1 MTLACPARAAVA
13 TAQKSPG
20 SVRGFFVPDV
30 RRIVV
35 SMTPKE
41 LEQWEQDCRAAEL
54 ALEAAQ
60 NMPGGPER
68 IAALRRAGQL
78 RFTTTTLIAAVA
90 PTVTAVAP
98 LCSVSEIVTAVARPS
113 SRRSG

>member
-1 MTLACPARAAVA
+1 MTLKQLEQCEQEWQAAEKA
-13 TAQKSPG
+13 LKAAQK
-20 SVRGFFVPDV
+20 
-30 RRIVV
+30 
-35 SMTPKE
+35 
-41 LEQWEQDCRAAEL
+41 
-54 ALEAAQ
+54 
-60 NMPGGPER
+60 MPGGPER

-113 SRRSG
+113 SPRSG